1 MSKLTDEIKSKGYW
15 SVVIRPSTFVGKKIS
30 DYSRLLPILQTTSVQ
45 LRGWDFPHIDRK
57 AELIRDVDSIGQETD
72 WEYYKEAW
80 RFFQT
85 GQFAY
90 LVAIHEDWTALAN
103 RAWGPPPHLAS
114 QGPLLGVGDTLFRFT
129 EVFEFAAR
137 LSLSEA
143 GGEKM
148 HIKVELHGLKGRALW
163 VDDPG
168 RGSFDN
174 RYVSG
179 METFPFEVDVERQFL
194 IANAREMAIEPTLE
208 LFKRFGWNA
217 SVDILK
223 DQQKQLRS
231 RS

>member
-1 MSKLTDEIKSKGYW
+1 MSQLTDEMKSKGYW
-15 SVVIRPSTFVGKKIS
+15 SIVIRPSSFVEKRIS
-30 DYSRLLPILQTTSVQ
+30 DYSRLLPILEATSVQ

-57 AELIRDVDSIGQETD
+57 AELIRGLDWVGQESE
-72 WEYYKEAW
+72 WEYFREAW

-85 GQFAY
+85 GQFAD
-90 LVAIHEDWTALAN
+90 LSAIHEDWTALTPA
-103 RAWGPPPHLAS
+103 RWAPPPHLAN
-114 QGPLLGVGDTLFRFT
+114 QGPLLGVGDTLFRFS

-137 LSLSEA
+137 LSMSEA

-168 RGSFDN
+168 RGSFDH

-179 METFPFEVDVERQFL
+179 METFPFEIDIERQFL
-194 IANAREMAIEPTLE
+194 VANAREMAIQPTVE

-217 SVDILK
+217 SADLLK
-223 DQQKQLRS
+223 DQQRQLRS